1 MGVFLIWLNFV
12 TQLLY
17 ASGDIAPQSGKNLQ
31 TFVWWEASLCPP
43 PPPHHTNVCKIT
55 TKIIN
60 KSPSNLASL
69 LI

>member
-43 PPPHHTNVCKIT
+43 PPPLTIQMSVKLPQKLSTNHPQTWQVY
-55 TKIIN
+55 
-60 KSPSNLASL
+60 
-69 LI
+69 